1 MSTVE
6 ISNIVAGW
14 QDWDGAQAQVY
25 LFSSQHSELLEI
37 KFIFIK
43 LASWWEIKCI
53 LEGFKNICQHR
64 KTFTQSENAK

>member
-37 KFIFIK
+37 ILATYLGIFGDIWGY
-43 LASWWEIKCI
+43 SVI
-53 LEGFKNICQHR
+53 
-64 KTFTQSENAK
+64 